1 MNILLKMNIKRSLAA
16 LFVCAAS
23 LSFLPCPTMA
33 QVRDVLDIVA
43 SSRDKM
49 AGCEGPYRFDAE
61 APTPAPKGYT
71 PFYISHYGRHG
82 SRYAWNS
89 ETYSLIKK
97 VLDAA
102 NEASSLTPRGQKL
115 YEDFNAFYLVPL
127 INTGDL
133 SDLGMEQHKEI
144 ARIMCEEFPEVFK
157 DGGEVL
163 ARSSTSQRAI
173 VSMNAFT
180 VSLQKHA
187 PKTDIKM
194 NSLHTNMIVANPGG
208 APREIVEY
216 YGGEIRV
223 PESVTDFRD
232 RMTDYDA
239 ILGKLFKDRSFL
251 EEIGGRRDFVYE
263 LFNLWAGYH
272 NYSDGDWLEDI
283 FTKDQLLKMWE
294 IENYSVYVGHS
305 RNRYRMIPL
314 LRDII
319 ELADEAI
326 RTGEYKGHF
335 RFGHDTV
342 VNAICPLLNINGCG
356 FEPENAEDVKYWFQN
371 YDTPMGANIQF
382 VLYRSKK
389 NPEILFKLLRNGGE
403 ATLPQLQPVSGPY
416 YKWSEFKEWASSV
429 MKAHPRVERPTR

>member
-1 MNILLKMNIKRSLAA
+1 MTSRRISIFILACAAA
-16 LFVCAAS
+16 LTFS
-23 LSFLPCPTMA
+23 STNINA
-33 QVRDVLDIVA
+33 QVNDVLDIVA
-43 SSRDKM
+43 ASRDKM
-49 AGCEGPYRFDAE
+49 AGCEGPYRFDATSL
-61 APTPAPKGYT
+61 TPAPKGYT

-82 SRYAWNS
+82 SRYAWNA

-102 NEASSLTPRGQKL
+102 KEAGSLTTRGQKL
-115 YEDFNAFYLVPL
+115 YEDFNAFYLVPF

-133 SDLGMEQHKEI
+133 SDLGMEQHMEI

-180 VSLQKHA
+180 VGLQKYA
-187 PKTDIKM
+187 PKLDIKM
-194 NSLHTNMIVANPGG
+194 NSLHTNMLVINPGG
-208 APREIVEY
+208 APREIAEY
-216 YGGEIRV
+216 YAGSIRV
-223 PESVTDFRD
+223 PESVNDLRD
-232 RMTDYDA
+232 RLTDYDA
-239 ILGKLFKDRSFL
+239 ILGKLFTDRGFL
-251 EEIGGRRDFVYE
+251 EEIGGRRTFVYE

-314 LRDII
+314 LKDII
-319 ELADEAI
+319 DLADEAI
-326 RTGEYKGHF
+326 ENGETKGHF

-356 FEPENAEDVKYWFQN
+356 FEPEKTEDVKYWFQN

-389 NPEILFKLLRNGGE
+389 NPEILFKLLRNGSE
-403 ATLPQLQPVSGPY
+403 ATLPQIRPVSGPY
-416 YKWSEFKEWASSV
+416 YKWSEFKEWASSM

>member
-1 MNILLKMNIKRSLAA
+1 MNKTRFESNPMVWLFAIILILLPVSSK
-16 LFVCAAS
+16 
-23 LSFLPCPTMA
+23 A
-33 QVRDVLDIVA
+33 QVYDVLDIVA

-49 AGCEGPYRFDAE
+49 AGCEGPYRYDA
-61 APTPAPKGYT
+61 AALTPAPKGYT

-102 NEASSLTPRGQKL
+102 AEAGSLTPRGQKL
-115 YEDFNAFYLVPL
+115 HEDFNAFYLEPFL
-127 INTGDL
+127 NTGDL
-133 SDLGMEQHKEI
+133 SDLGMEQHMEI

-157 DGGEVL
+157 DGGTVL
-163 ARSSTSQRAI
+163 ARASTSQRAI

-180 VSLQKHA
+180 VSLQKQV
-187 PKTDIKM
+187 PKLDIKM
-194 NSLHTNMIVANPGG
+194 NSLHTNLIVINPGG
-208 APREIVEY
+208 APREIAEY
-216 YGGEIRV
+216 YQGGIIV

-239 ILGKLFKDRSFL
+239 ILGKLFTDRGFL
-251 EEIGGRRDFVYE
+251 EEIGRRRDFVYE

-314 LRDII
+314 LKDII
-319 ELADEAI
+319 DLADEAI
-326 RTGEYKGHF
+326 ENGETKGHF

-356 FEPENAEDVKYWFQN
+356 YEPEKTEDVKYWFQN

-389 NPEILFKLLRNGGE
+389 NPEILFKLLRNGSE
-403 ATLPQLQPVSGPY
+403 ATLPQIQPVTGPY
-416 YKWSEFKEWASSV
+416 YKWSEFKEWASSM